1 MNNISIIG
9 RLTKDPE
16 LQATNSGIEF
26 TRFNVAV
33 ASDVKVNGERS
44 VDFFTCVAWRETAKN
59 IYKFFKKGSPIGLIG
74 SMNSR
79 TYEKQDG
86 GKQTIWELNIK
97 QFSFTGEQQEVKSK
111 KETPQQEMIPLE
123 DDSDIPF

>member
-33 ASDVKVNGERS
+33 ASDVKVNGERA

-59 IYKFFKKGSPIGLIG
+59 IYKYFKKGSPIGLIG

-97 QFSFTGEQQEVKSK
+97 QFSFTGEQQENKGK